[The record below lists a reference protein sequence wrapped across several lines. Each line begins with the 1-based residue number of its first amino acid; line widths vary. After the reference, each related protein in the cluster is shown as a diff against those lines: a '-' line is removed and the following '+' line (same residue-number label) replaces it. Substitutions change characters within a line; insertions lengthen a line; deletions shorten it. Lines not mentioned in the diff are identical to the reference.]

1 MRRLAGAAV
10 LVLLAV
16 PGIALAEAVRPPVG
30 QEQGPTQQREEPQ
43 DELTVGARF
52 TEQEL
57 RTAPGARDI
66 WALLEH
72 WIPAVISQRL
82 DVGGSATGTQGL
94 FSARATTWQENVYR
108 LDGVDMTDPA
118 VRGTSGFYYDYDAFS
133 MVAASWG
140 TQPATVATGGV
151 LLDMRLKSGGTE
163 WHGAAQGY
171 FEFEALQAGNLSD
184 ELAAQGVEPASVID
198 YLSDVSFQAGGPLAG
213 ERARIF
219 ASYRD
224 WRISQV
230 VPGFAQPVTTS
241 LPVFTVKLS
250 AQPGDA
256 DDLAIFFSRQSY
268 GSPARNAGRLVSP
281 EATSVEESTF
291 SVLGGDWRREFE
303 GGALQWFDAR
313 ASLLDIDFRLLRQ
326 PGASRQSQLDI
337 VTRVRSGSAPFQII
351 SSRRRY
357 AVDAELGMAVGA
369 GAARN
374 DIIVGLQYQQAP
386 TQTEYSAIGDVSIFT
401 SAGAALAAQL
411 INTPV
416 MSRQTARSIGLF
428 LHDELSFGRQW
439 HASIGLR
446 YDDWSGSLPAQ
457 SSSDGTFAPAR
468 QFASRTSVVDW
479 RALAPRATL
488 AFDVFADNEWVL
500 VAGFSQYVHQLSTTT
515 VSFANPNSV
524 SVLAVV
530 PWSDTNGDGQF
541 QPGEGGGA
549 ITMAGGALGSVDPEL
564 RAPLTRELRAGLE
577 MGLGGGWRAHTDL
590 WYRRDVDLFDDV
602 EIGLQLDDFAPTQVL
617 DPGRD
622 NIVGTADDAGL
633 TVLNQVDN
641 FGGNERLL
649 TTVDAKTVTYRGI
662 DIGIER
668 PWAGNW
674 ELRAMLTLG
683 LATGASGKSG
693 LVPGDAGGTSDLFD
707 DPNSLFNAGINGD
720 ARIFWNRPYV
730 LKVYGS
736 YLLPHGVV
744 VAGVLRSWSGAP
756 LGRILPV
763 PLNQGIVNVWAEP
776 RGAMREAVLTT
787 ADLRVAKDFV
797 VGRGMQV
804 SVYADLFN
812 VANAGTVTRTFD
824 VFPIFG
830 TAAQILPPFVARFG
844 ARLAF

>member
-72 WIPAVISQRL
+72 WVPAVISQRL

-281 EATSVEESTF
+281 EATSVEESSF
-291 SVLGGDWRREFE
+291 QHLNGSSQKRR
-303 GGALQWFDAR
+303 A
-313 ASLLDIDFRLLRQ
+313 
-326 PGASRQSQLDI
+326 
-337 VTRVRSGSAPFQII
+337 
-351 SSRRRY
+351 
-357 AVDAELGMAVGA
+357 
-369 GAARN
+369 
-374 DIIVGLQYQQAP
+374 
-386 TQTEYSAIGDVSIFT
+386 
-401 SAGAALAAQL
+401 
-411 INTPV
+411 
-416 MSRQTARSIGLF
+416 
-428 LHDELSFGRQW
+428 
-439 HASIGLR
+439 
-446 YDDWSGSLPAQ
+446 
-457 SSSDGTFAPAR
+457 
-468 QFASRTSVVDW
+468 
-479 RALAPRATL
+479 
-488 AFDVFADNEWVL
+488 
-500 VAGFSQYVHQLSTTT
+500 
-515 VSFANPNSV
+515 
-524 SVLAVV
+524 
-530 PWSDTNGDGQF
+530 
-541 QPGEGGGA
+541 
-549 ITMAGGALGSVDPEL
+549 
-564 RAPLTRELRAGLE
+564 
-577 MGLGGGWRAHTDL
+577 
-590 WYRRDVDLFDDV
+590 
-602 EIGLQLDDFAPTQVL
+602 
-617 DPGRD
+617 
-622 NIVGTADDAGL
+622 
-633 TVLNQVDN
+633 
-641 FGGNERLL
+641 
-649 TTVDAKTVTYRGI
+649 
-662 DIGIER
+662 
-668 PWAGNW
+668 
-674 ELRAMLTLG
+674 
-683 LATGASGKSG
+683 
-693 LVPGDAGGTSDLFD
+693 
-707 DPNSLFNAGINGD
+707 
-720 ARIFWNRPYV
+720 
-730 LKVYGS
+730 
-736 YLLPHGVV
+736 
-744 VAGVLRSWSGAP
+744 
-756 LGRILPV
+756 
-763 PLNQGIVNVWAEP
+763 
-776 RGAMREAVLTT
+776 
-787 ADLRVAKDFV
+787 
-797 VGRGMQV
+797 
-804 SVYADLFN
+804 
-812 VANAGTVTRTFD
+812 
-824 VFPIFG
+824 
-830 TAAQILPPFVARFG
+830 
-844 ARLAF
+844 